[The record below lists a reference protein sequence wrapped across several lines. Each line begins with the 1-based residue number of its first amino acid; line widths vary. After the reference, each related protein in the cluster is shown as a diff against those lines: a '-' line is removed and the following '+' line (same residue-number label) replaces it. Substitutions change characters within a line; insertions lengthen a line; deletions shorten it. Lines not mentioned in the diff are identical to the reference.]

1 MTGLT
6 PKRRPD
12 LFYPI
17 VCGVFGLFLIASAGE
32 PSSNTD
38 ELSAG
43 RILGIHDDGFRRFE
57 RRLDAE
63 RQTGGSEAN
72 LVAV

>member
-1 MTGLT
+1 MTYEHCRT
-6 PKRRPD
+6 P
-12 LFYPI
+12 
-17 VCGVFGLFLIASAGE
+17 AGSDYE
-32 PSSNTD
+32 GGTTSNID

-43 RILGIHDDGFRRFE
+43 RILRINDDGFRRFE